1 MFKEVFGEDGGQR
14 GIRTPGELPHGRVP
28 GDWIKPLSH
37 LPILDK
43 AESIAILC
51 LCGN

>member
-1 MFKEVFGEDGGQR
+1 MERYVKMCRDGAS
-14 GIRTPGELPHGRVP
+14 PVP

-37 LPILDK
+37 LPIK
-43 AESIAILC
+43 EARSIAILC

>member
-1 MFKEVFGEDGGQR
+1 MERYVKMYRDG
-14 GIRTPGELPHGRVP
+14 TSPVP

-43 AESIAILC
+43 GESIAILC